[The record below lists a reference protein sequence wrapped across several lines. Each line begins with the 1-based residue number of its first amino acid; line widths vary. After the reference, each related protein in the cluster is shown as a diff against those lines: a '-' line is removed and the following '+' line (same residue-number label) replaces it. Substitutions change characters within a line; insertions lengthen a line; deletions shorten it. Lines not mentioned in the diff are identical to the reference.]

1 MKYEIKHLKRVSVK
15 PGITGLWQV
24 TLRQDNDFDKWVEK
38 DIEYIDNWS
47 IFLDIKIALKTF
59 KEIIN
64 LSGD

>member
-1 MKYEIKHLKRVSVK
+1 MFQLNLES
-15 PGITGLWQV
+15 PGLWQV

-59 KEIIN
+59 KEVFK

>member
-1 MKYEIKHLKRVSVK
+1 M
-15 PGITGLWQV
+15 
-24 TLRQDNDFDKWVEK
+24 TLRQDNDFDKWVQK